1 MATPKWAVLSI
12 SQAVRFILLKKI
24 LATILNIMRSNFQ
37 GNQALYSGGALYMV
51 SFNDVKIG
59 QTSVFLNNFA
69 NEDGSDI
76 FA

>member
-1 MATPKWAVLSI
+1 
-12 SQAVRFILLKKI
+12 
-24 LATILNIMRSNFQ
+24 MRSNFQ

-59 QTSVFLNNFA
+59 QTSVFINNFA

-76 FA
+76 FV